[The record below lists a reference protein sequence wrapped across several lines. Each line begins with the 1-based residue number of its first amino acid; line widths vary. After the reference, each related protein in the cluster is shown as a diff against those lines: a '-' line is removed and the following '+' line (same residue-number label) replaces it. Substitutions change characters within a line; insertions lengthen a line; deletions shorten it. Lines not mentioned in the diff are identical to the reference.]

1 MGIFSI
7 LRKERESNVLAV
19 CTSLLN
25 KFGIRYTKYTL
36 ENLLQDHI
44 NYPSLLSVK
53 DTLSEYGVESV
64 AMKKGNYDYS
74 DFETPFLCSI
84 QKEDWAYTYLT
95 VVTEVQGEHIWYL
108 DPMTNAAVR
117 NTIDEFELIDKNIV
131 LLIDD
136 TAKHDEKNYSVNRK
150 IERNRANVG
159 NSIIVLFLA
168 LFLISAVHLV
178 LNADSVQLWF
188 GLSFLVTSF
197 IGLIISVLITWY
209 EIDAYNPFIK
219 EVCGGT
225 GKKINCD
232 AVLNAKQSSFLGIS
246 WGIWGLSFMLVLFLI
261 QVFYAGKDACLFIT
275 SLASVMIFPY
285 LFFSIYYQAWVVKQW
300 CPLCL
305 AMQAIILINGIIAF
319 AVFNTS
325 RNLVLYIDIF
335 SILNI
340 VVSGLLCLIL
350 FHILI
355 PLLKVARDSKNVE
368 KKWKRLH
375 YNPSIF
381 RMFLNQTN
389 AIQSP
394 TTGLGILLG
403 NSDAGVEIIKV
414 CNPYCGA
421 CAKVHPEIEEILEH
435 NPGVKLRIIFT
446 ASGEDH
452 DLANHPVAHFL
463 AIQSKFG
470 NKMVQEAL
478 NDWYSSP
485 TKDYDAFAE
494 KYPMRDE
501 LKQQHDHIIA
511 MAEWC
516 RNMKI
521 MVTPTLFINGS
532 ELPDDYV
539 IADLKKLLQ

>member
-7 LRKERESNVLAV
+7 LRRDSENNVTSV

-25 KFGIRYTKYTL
+25 KLGVRYTNYNL

-44 NYPSLLSVK
+44 DYPSLLSVK

-64 AMKKGNYDYS
+64 AMKKGNYEYS

-84 QKEDWAYTYLT
+84 QKKDWVYTHLT

-108 DPMTNAAVR
+108 DPMTNVVVR
-117 NTIDEFELIDKNIV
+117 NTIDEFELIDKKIV

-136 TAKHDEKNYSVNRK
+136 TAKHDEKNYSANRK
-150 IERNRANVG
+150 VERNKAYVG

-168 LFLISAVHLV
+168 LFLISTVYLA
-178 LNADSVQLWF
+178 LNADSVYLWF

-197 IGLIISVLITWY
+197 IGLIISILITWY

-232 AVLNAKQSSFLGIS
+232 AVLNAKQSTFLGIS
-246 WGIWGLSFMLVLFLI
+246 WGTWGLSFMSVLLLI
-261 QVFYAGKDACLFIT
+261 QVFYAGQYAYLLIS
-275 SLASVMIFPY
+275 SLASVLIFPY
-285 LFFSIYYQAWVVKQW
+285 LFFSIYYQARVVKQW

-305 AMQAIILINGIIAF
+305 AMQAIILINGIIGF
-319 AVFNTS
+319 AVFNIS
-325 RNLVLYIDIF
+325 RSLVLDIDIF

-340 VVSGLLCLIL
+340 FVFGLICLIL

-355 PLLKVARDSKNVE
+355 PLLKVARDSKNLE

-375 YNPSIF
+375 YNPTIF
-381 RMFLNQTN
+381 QMFLNQTN
-389 AIQSP
+389 AIQFP
-394 TTGLGILLG
+394 TTGLGILVG
-403 NSDAGVEIIKV
+403 NSDAGIEIIKV

-421 CAKVHPEIEEILEH
+421 CSKAHPEIEEILEH
-435 NPGVKLRIIFT
+435 NPDVKFRIIFT
-446 ASGEDH
+446 ASGEEH

-470 NKMVQEAL
+470 NIMVQKAL
-478 NDWYSSP
+478 NEWYSAP
-485 TKDYDAFAE
+485 TKDYDTFAE

-501 LKQQHDHIIA
+501 LKQQHNHITA

-516 RNMKI
+516 TNMKI

-532 ELPDDYV
+532 ELPDAYA